1 MWIDHL
7 LEAMPQSVVMIED
20 GQVKYVND
28 QFRMFVQSNRRSFGV
43 TRRNQESDIDNILN
57 FNFLKE
63 KKISKPVM
71 K

>member
-28 QFRMFVQSNRRSFGV
+28 QFRMFVQ
-43 TRRNQESDIDNILN
+43 
-57 FNFLKE
+57 
-63 KKISKPVM
+63 
-71 K
+71 